1 MNTELYQLFQAL
13 HGQLE
18 AVDAELIFR
27 NHTSKIYQSI
37 QHDNNILSMDIPA
50 ETEIDFEIPE
60 GEMSHHCFE
69 TIEDICQTTA
79 PNSILEIGF
88 RRGNSALMWLINSS
102 ATLMS
107 LDIDDFS
114 VKSVQLLESQFP
126 NRFRYLQCD
135 SKSFKSEETFDL
147 IFIDGDHSFEGIESD
162 VKMSLQLNPKYLVF
176 DDYFHGDHHQIICN
190 IISQFNLKTIK
201 EYKSH
206 QGQIL
211 TKNNNYLRK
220 ERNAI

>member
-1 MNTELYQLFQAL
+1 MNTELYQLFEAL

-18 AVDAELIFR
+18 SVDAKLIFR
-27 NHTSKIYQSI
+27 NHTTKIYQSI

-50 ETEIDFEIPE
+50 ETEIDFEMPE
-60 GEMSHHCFE
+60 GEMNHHCFE
-69 TIEDICQTTA
+69 TIEDICQITT

-114 VKSVQLLESQFP
+114 IKSVQLLESQFP
-126 NRFRYLQCD
+126 NRFKYLQCD
-135 SKSFKSEETFDL
+135 SRIFKSEETFDL
-147 IFIDGDHSFEGIESD
+147 IFIDGDHSVDGIESD
-162 VKMSLQLNPKYLVF
+162 IKMSLQLNPKYLVL
-176 DDYFHGDHHQIICN
+176 DDYFHGDHHQDMYKL
-190 IISQFNLKTIK
+190 ISQFDLEIMK
-201 EYKSH
+201 EYRTH
-206 QGQIL
+206 QGQVLI
-211 TKNNNYLRK
+211 KNKLRK

>member
-18 AVDAELIFR
+18 AVDDKLIFR

-50 ETEIDFEIPE
+50 ETEIDFEMPE
-60 GEMSHHCFE
+60 GEMNHHCFE
-69 TIEDICQTTA
+69 TIEDICQITT

-114 VKSVQLLESQFP
+114 IKSVQLLESQFP
-126 NRFRYLQCD
+126 NRFKYLQCD
-135 SKSFKSEETFDL
+135 SRIFKSEETFDL
-147 IFIDGDHSFEGIESD
+147 IFIDGDHSVDGIESD
-162 VKMSLQLNPKYLVF
+162 IKMSLQLNPKYLVL
-176 DDYFHGDHHQIICN
+176 DDYFHGDHHQDMYKL
-190 IISQFNLKTIK
+190 ISQFDLEIMK
-201 EYKSH
+201 EYRTH
-206 QGQIL
+206 QGQVLI
-211 TKNNNYLRK
+211 KNKLRK

>member
-1 MNTELYQLFQAL
+1 VNTELYQLFEAL

-18 AVDAELIFR
+18 SVDAKLIFR
-27 NHTSKIYQSI
+27 NHTTKIYQSI

-50 ETEIDFEIPE
+50 ETEIDFEMPE
-60 GEMSHHCFE
+60 GEMNHHCFE
-69 TIEDICQTTA
+69 TIEDICQITT

-114 VKSVQLLESQFP
+114 IKSVQLLESQFP
-126 NRFRYLQCD
+126 NRFKYLQCD
-135 SKSFKSEETFDL
+135 SRIFKSEETFDL
-147 IFIDGDHSFEGIESD
+147 IFIDGDHSVDGIESD
-162 VKMSLQLNPKYLVF
+162 IKMSLQLNPKYLVL
-176 DDYFHGDHHQIICN
+176 DDYFHGDHHQDMYKL
-190 IISQFNLKTIK
+190 ISQFDLEIMK
-201 EYKSH
+201 EYKTH
-206 QGQIL
+206 QGQVLI
-211 TKNNNYLRK
+211 KNKLRK

>member
-18 AVDAELIFR
+18 SVDAKLIFR
-27 NHTSKIYQSI
+27 NHTTKIYQSI

-50 ETEIDFEIPE
+50 ETEIDFEMPE
-60 GEMSHHCFE
+60 GEMNHHCFE
-69 TIEDICQTTA
+69 TIEDICQITT

-88 RRGNSALMWLINSS
+88 RRGNSAIMWLITTS

-114 VKSVQLLESQFP
+114 IKSVQLLESQFP
-126 NRFRYLQCD
+126 NRFKYLQCD
-135 SKSFKSEETFDL
+135 SRIFKSEETFDL
-147 IFIDGDHSFEGIESD
+147 IFIDGDHSVDGIESD
-162 VKMSLQLNPKYLVF
+162 IKMSLQLNPKYLVL
-176 DDYFHGDHHQIICN
+176 DDYFHGDHHQDMYKL
-190 IISQFNLKTIK
+190 ISQFDLEIMK
-201 EYKSH
+201 EYKTH
-206 QGQIL
+206 QGQVLI
-211 TKNNNYLRK
+211 KNKLRK

>member
-18 AVDAELIFR
+18 SVDAKLIFR
-27 NHTSKIYQSI
+27 NHTTKIYQSI

-50 ETEIDFEIPE
+50 ETEIDFEMPE
-60 GEMSHHCFE
+60 GEMNHHCFE
-69 TIEDICQTTA
+69 TIEDICQITT

-114 VKSVQLLESQFP
+114 IKSVQLLESQFP
-126 NRFRYLQCD
+126 NRFKYLQCD
-135 SKSFKSEETFDL
+135 SRIFKSEETFDL
-147 IFIDGDHSFEGIESD
+147 IFIDGDHSVDGIESD
-162 VKMSLQLNPKYLVF
+162 IKMSLQLNPKYLVL
-176 DDYFHGDHHQIICN
+176 DDYFHGDHHQDMYKL
-190 IISQFNLKTIK
+190 ISQFDLEIMK
-201 EYKSH
+201 EYKTH
-206 QGQIL
+206 QGQVLI
-211 TKNNNYLRK
+211 KNKLRK

>member
-1 MNTELYQLFQAL
+1 VNNELYQLFQAL

-18 AVDAELIFR
+18 SIDAKLIFR
-27 NHTSKIYQSI
+27 NHTTEIYQSI

-50 ETEIDFEIPE
+50 DTEIDFEMPE
-60 GEMSHHCFE
+60 GEMNHHCFE
-69 TIEDICQTTA
+69 TIEDICQITT

-126 NRFRYLQCD
+126 NRFQYIQCD
-135 SKSFKSEETFDL
+135 SRTFKSKKIFDL
-147 IFIDGDHSFEGIESD
+147 IFIDGDHSFEGVEGDI
-162 VKMSLQLNPKYLVF
+162 KMSLQLNPKYLVL
-176 DDYFHGDHHQIICN
+176 DDYFHGDHHQDMYK
-190 IISQFNLKTIK
+190 IISQFDLEIIK
-201 EYKSH
+201 EYRTH
-206 QGQIL
+206 QGQVLI
-211 TKNNNYLRK
+211 KNNDN
-220 ERNAI
+220 NIIPQ

>member
-18 AVDAELIFR
+18 SVDAKLIFR
-27 NHTSKIYQSI
+27 NHTTKIYQSI

-69 TIEDICQTTA
+69 TIEDICHITT

-88 RRGNSALMWLINSS
+88 RRGNSALMWLITPS

-107 LDIDDFS
+107 LDLDDFPI
-114 VKSVQLLESQFP
+114 KSVQLLESQFP
-126 NRFRYLQCD
+126 NRFKYLQCD
-135 SKSFKSEETFDL
+135 SRIFKSEETFDL
-147 IFIDGDHSFEGIESD
+147 IFIDGDHSVEGIESD
-162 VKMSLQLNPKYLVF
+162 IKMSLQLNPKYLVL
-176 DDYFHGDHHQIICN
+176 DDYFHGDHQEIHKV
-190 IISQFNLKTIK
+190 ISQFDLEIMK
-201 EYKSH
+201 EYKTH
-206 QGQIL
+206 QGQVLI
-211 TKNNNYLRK
+211 KNNDN
-220 ERNAI
+220 NIIP

>member
-18 AVDAELIFR
+18 SVDAKLIFR
-27 NHTSKIYQSI
+27 NHTTKIYQSI

-69 TIEDICQTTA
+69 TIEDICHITT

-114 VKSVQLLESQFP
+114 IKSVQLLESQFP
-126 NRFRYLQCD
+126 NRFKYLQCD
-135 SKSFKSEETFDL
+135 SRIFKSEETFDL
-147 IFIDGDHSFEGIESD
+147 IFIDGDHSVEGIESD
-162 VKMSLQLNPKYLVF
+162 IKMSLQLNPKYLVL
-176 DDYFHGDHHQIICN
+176 DDYFHGDNHQDMYK
-190 IISQFNLKTIK
+190 IISQFDLEIIK
-201 EYKSH
+201 EYRTH
-206 QGQIL
+206 QGQVLI
-211 TKNNNYLRK
+211 KNKLRK
-220 ERNAI
+220 

>member
-1 MNTELYQLFQAL
+1 MNTELYQLFEAL

-18 AVDAELIFR
+18 SVDAKLIFR
-27 NHTSKIYQSI
+27 NHTTKIYQSI

-50 ETEIDFEIPE
+50 ETEIDFEMPE
-60 GEMSHHCFE
+60 GEMNHHCFE
-69 TIEDICQTTA
+69 TIEDICQTTS

-114 VKSVQLLESQFP
+114 IKSVQLLESQFP
-126 NRFRYLQCD
+126 NRFKYLQCD
-135 SKSFKSEETFDL
+135 SRIFKSEETFDL
-147 IFIDGDHSFEGIESD
+147 IFIDGDHSVDGIESD
-162 VKMSLQLNPKYLVF
+162 IKMSLQLNPKYLVL
-176 DDYFHGDHHQIICN
+176 DDYFHGDHHQDMYKL
-190 IISQFNLKTIK
+190 ISQFDLEIMK
-201 EYKSH
+201 EYKTH
-206 QGQIL
+206 QGQVLI
-211 TKNNNYLRK
+211 KNKLRK

>member
-18 AVDAELIFR
+18 SVDAKLIFR
-27 NHTSKIYQSI
+27 NHTTKIYQSI

-69 TIEDICQTTA
+69 TIEDICQITT

-114 VKSVQLLESQFP
+114 IKSVQLLESQFP
-126 NRFRYLQCD
+126 NRF
-135 SKSFKSEETFDL
+135 K
-147 IFIDGDHSFEGIESD
+147 
-162 VKMSLQLNPKYLVF
+162 
-176 DDYFHGDHHQIICN
+176 
-190 IISQFNLKTIK
+190 
-201 EYKSH
+201 
-206 QGQIL
+206 
-211 TKNNNYLRK
+211 
-220 ERNAI
+220 

>member
-18 AVDAELIFR
+18 SVDAKLIFR
-27 NHTSKIYQSI
+27 NHTTKIYQSI

-50 ETEIDFEIPE
+50 ETEIDFEMPE
-60 GEMSHHCFE
+60 GEMNHHCFE
-69 TIEDICQTTA
+69 TIEDICQITT

-114 VKSVQLLESQFP
+114 IKSVQLLESQFP
-126 NRFRYLQCD
+126 NRFKYLQCD
-135 SKSFKSEETFDL
+135 SRIFKSEETFDL
-147 IFIDGDHSFEGIESD
+147 IFIDGDHSVDGIESD
-162 VKMSLQLNPKYLVF
+162 IKMSLQLNPKYLVL
-176 DDYFHGDHHQIICN
+176 DDYFHGDHHQDMYKL
-190 IISQFNLKTIK
+190 ISQFDLEIMK
-201 EYKSH
+201 EYRTH
-206 QGQIL
+206 QGQVLI
-211 TKNNNYLRK
+211 KNKLRK

>member
-18 AVDAELIFR
+18 SVDAKLIFR
-27 NHTSKIYQSI
+27 NHTTKIYQSI
-37 QHDNNILSMDIPA
+37 QHDNNIPA

-69 TIEDICQTTA
+69 TIEDICHITT

-114 VKSVQLLESQFP
+114 IKSVQLLESQFP
-126 NRFRYLQCD
+126 NRFKYLQCD
-135 SKSFKSEETFDL
+135 SRIFKSEETFDL
-147 IFIDGDHSFEGIESD
+147 IFIDGDHSVEGIESD
-162 VKMSLQLNPKYLVF
+162 IKMSLQLNPKYLVL
-176 DDYFHGDHHQIICN
+176 DDYFHGDHQEIHKV
-190 IISQFNLKTIK
+190 ISQFDLEIMK
-201 EYKSH
+201 EYKTH
-206 QGQIL
+206 QGQVLI
-211 TKNNNYLRK
+211 KNNDN
-220 ERNAI
+220 NIIP

>member
-18 AVDAELIFR
+18 AVDAKLIFR

-69 TIEDICQTTA
+69 TIEDICQTTS

-114 VKSVQLLESQFP
+114 IKSVQLLESQFP
-126 NRFRYLQCD
+126 NRFKYLQCD
-135 SKSFKSEETFDL
+135 SRIFKSEETFDL
-147 IFIDGDHSFEGIESD
+147 IFIDGDHSVDGIESD
-162 VKMSLQLNPKYLVF
+162 IKMSLQLNPKYLVL
-176 DDYFHGDHHQIICN
+176 DDYFHGDHHQDMYKL
-190 IISQFNLKTIK
+190 ISQFDLEIMK
-201 EYKSH
+201 EYRTH
-206 QGQIL
+206 QGQVLI
-211 TKNNNYLRK
+211 KNKLRK

>member
-18 AVDAELIFR
+18 SVDAKLIFR
-27 NHTSKIYQSI
+27 NHTTKIYQSI

-69 TIEDICQTTA
+69 TIEDICHITT

-114 VKSVQLLESQFP
+114 IKSVQLLESQFP
-126 NRFRYLQCD
+126 NRFKYLQCD
-135 SKSFKSEETFDL
+135 SRIFKSEETFDL
-147 IFIDGDHSFEGIESD
+147 IFIDGDHSVEGIESD
-162 VKMSLQLNPKYLVF
+162 IKMSLQLNPKYLVL
-176 DDYFHGDHHQIICN
+176 DDYFHGDHHQDMYKL
-190 IISQFNLKTIK
+190 ISQFDLEIMK
-201 EYKSH
+201 EYKTH
-206 QGQIL
+206 QGQVLI
-211 TKNNNYLRK
+211 KNNDN
-220 ERNAI
+220 NIIP

>member
-1 MNTELYQLFQAL
+1 MNTELYQLFEAL

-18 AVDAELIFR
+18 SVDAKLIFR
-27 NHTSKIYQSI
+27 NHTTKIYQSI

-50 ETEIDFEIPE
+50 ETEIDFEMPE
-60 GEMSHHCFE
+60 GEMNHHCFE
-69 TIEDICQTTA
+69 TIEDICQITT

-114 VKSVQLLESQFP
+114 IKSVQLLESQFP
-126 NRFRYLQCD
+126 NRFKYLQCD
-135 SKSFKSEETFDL
+135 SRIFKSEETFDL
-147 IFIDGDHSFEGIESD
+147 IFIDGDHSVDGIESD
-162 VKMSLQLNPKYLVF
+162 IKMSLQLNPKYLVL
-176 DDYFHGDHHQIICN
+176 DDYFHGDHHQDMYKL
-190 IISQFNLKTIK
+190 ISQFDLEIMK
-201 EYKSH
+201 EYKTQ
-206 QGQIL
+206 QGQVLI
-211 TKNNNYLRK
+211 KNKLRK

>member
-18 AVDAELIFR
+18 SVDAKLIFR
-27 NHTSKIYQSI
+27 NHTTKIYQSI
-37 QHDNNILSMDIPA
+37 QHENNVLSMDIPA
-50 ETEIDFEIPE
+50 ETEIDFEMLE
-60 GEMSHHCFE
+60 GEMNHHCFE
-69 TIEDICQTTA
+69 TIEDICQITT

-107 LDIDDFS
+107 LDIEDFS
-114 VKSVQLLESQFP
+114 IKSVQLLESQFP

-135 SKSFKSEETFDL
+135 SRNFKSEETFDL
-147 IFIDGDHSFEGIESD
+147 IFIDGDHSFEGIED
-162 VKMSLQLNPKYLVF
+162 DIKMSLQLNPKYLVL
-176 DDYFHGDHHQIICN
+176 DDYFHGDHHQDMCKV
-190 IISQFNLKTIK
+190 ISQFNLEIIK
-201 EYKSH
+201 EYRTH
-206 QGQIL
+206 QGQVLI
-211 TKNNNYLRK
+211 KNKLRK

>member
-1 MNTELYQLFQAL
+1 MNTELYQLFEAL

-18 AVDAELIFR
+18 SVDAKLIFR
-27 NHTSKIYQSI
+27 NHTTKIYQSI

-50 ETEIDFEIPE
+50 ETEIDFEMPE
-60 GEMSHHCFE
+60 GEMNHHCFE
-69 TIEDICQTTA
+69 TIEDICQITT

-114 VKSVQLLESQFP
+114 IKSVQLLESQFP
-126 NRFRYLQCD
+126 NRFKYLQCD
-135 SKSFKSEETFDL
+135 SRIFKSEETFDL
-147 IFIDGDHSFEGIESD
+147 IFIDGDHSVDGIESD
-162 VKMSLQLNPKYLVF
+162 IKMSLQLNPKYLVL
-176 DDYFHGDHHQIICN
+176 DDYFHGDHHQDMYKL
-190 IISQFNLKTIK
+190 ISQFDLEIMK
-201 EYKSH
+201 EYKTH
-206 QGQIL
+206 QGQVLI
-211 TKNNNYLRK
+211 KNKLRK

>member
-18 AVDAELIFR
+18 SVDAKLIFR
-27 NHTSKIYQSI
+27 NHTTKIYQSI

-69 TIEDICQTTA
+69 TIEDICHITT

-114 VKSVQLLESQFP
+114 IKSVQLLESQFP
-126 NRFRYLQCD
+126 NRFKYLQCD
-135 SKSFKSEETFDL
+135 SRIFKSEETFDL
-147 IFIDGDHSFEGIESD
+147 IFIDGDHSVEGIESD
-162 VKMSLQLNPKYLVF
+162 IKMSLQLNPKYLVL
-176 DDYFHGDHHQIICN
+176 DDYFHGDHHQDMYKL
-190 IISQFNLKTIK
+190 ISQFDLEIMK
-201 EYKSH
+201 EYKTH
-206 QGQIL
+206 QGQVLI
-211 TKNNNYLRK
+211 KNKLRK